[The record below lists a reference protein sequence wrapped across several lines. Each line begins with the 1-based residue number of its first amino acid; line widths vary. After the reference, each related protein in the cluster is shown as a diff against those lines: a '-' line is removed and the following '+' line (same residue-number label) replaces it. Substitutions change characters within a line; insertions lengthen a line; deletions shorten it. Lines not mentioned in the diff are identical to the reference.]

1 MAVTYGTKQYGSTV
15 REVSQDETMVPG
27 KVYEAE
33 YEVNGIRT
41 LIPGW
46 ETGVINDITTNLEN
60 SGAEVLYTSVSG
72 SRVIVQWKYSQ
83 RYGEFQAAVL
93 PLIAVYAIAAV
104 VITIC
109 VYILSLTL
117 VGFVKE
123 LGSAAASSPQVTMI
137 LYAIG
142 GIALIYFVSQ
152 LRSSGDDDHYHDHGH
167 SHPS

>member
-15 REVSQDETMVPG
+15 REVSEEEAMVPG
-27 KVYEAE
+27 KIYEAE
-33 YEVNGIRT
+33 YQVTGIRT

-46 ETGVINDITTNLEN
+46 ENDVINQITNNLEN
-60 SGAEVLYTSVSG
+60 SGASVVYTSVSG
-72 SRVIVQWKYSQ
+72 DTVTVQWKYSQ

-93 PLIAVYAIAAV
+93 PLIAVYAIAFV

-123 LGSAAASSPQVTMI
+123 LGQAVAESPQVALIT
-137 LYAIG
+137 YAAIG
-142 GIALIYFVSQ
+142 IAFLYLISTF
-152 LRSSGDDDHYHDHGH
+152 RSSDDDHDHGH
-167 SHPS
+167 SSS